1 MTFTKIWHS
10 TGKETIMAEF
20 KFTDAG
26 KAAAPKS
33 GDSGKKTGGIVLAV
47 VIIIILLAVVFN
59 CFTIVNE
66 GFIGVKYQFG
76 RIIEDNL
83 QAGLNFR
90 IPFIEEIDQVDIRD
104 QIYSVNANAYTS
116 DTQSV
121 QNLQLKLNYR
131 YSSAML
137 SNIIR
142 ETGISN
148 VENKLLVPNVAKIA
162 KDAIGKVK
170 AEDLVQTRSEVQS
183 TIQNELTEVLNPYG
197 IIVTAFAIENL
208 DFDPAFEASIQEKVI
223 AAQDALKM
231 ENKTREKEEEAKQI
245 VIAAKAD
252 ADSQVAIAEAEAKAI
267 SLIEEQLA
275 NSPNYIDYYK
285 IQKWNGE
292 LPQVM
297 SDGINP
303 FVSISDSGKPASSGS
318 SAVSVPSYVPQV
330 SGSDE

>member
-1 MTFTKIWHS
+1 
-10 TGKETIMAEF
+10 MAEF

-26 KAAAPKS
+26 KNATAKS
-33 GDSGKKTGGIVLAV
+33 GGSGNKTGTIVFIV
-47 VIIIILLAVVFN
+47 VIVIILLAVVFN

-76 RIIEDNL
+76 RIIEDDL

-90 IPFIEEIDQVDIRD
+90 IPFVEEIDQVDIRD

-142 ETGISN
+142 DTGISN

-170 AEDLVQTRSEVQS
+170 AEDLVQTRSEVQA
-183 TIQNELTEVLNPYG
+183 TIQNKLTEVLDPYG

-245 VIAAKAD
+245 VIAAQAD
-252 ADSQVAIAEAEAKAI
+252 ADSQVAIAEAEAQAI
-267 SLIEEQLA
+267 ALIEEQLA

-285 IQKWNGE
+285 LQKWNGV
-292 LPQVM
+292 LPQVIG
-297 SDGINP
+297 DGVNP
-303 FVSISDSGKPASSGS
+303 FIALSDSKATTAASGTS
-318 SAVSVPSYVPQV
+318 SVPSYVP
-330 SGSDE
+330 SASASEE

>member
-1 MTFTKIWHS
+1 
-10 TGKETIMAEF
+10 MAEF
-20 KFTDAG
+20 KFTDASG
-26 KAAAPKS
+26 KTET
-33 GDSGKKTGGIVLAV
+33 KKTGGSGSKMGGIVFAV
-47 VIIIILLAVVFN
+47 VIIFVILAVLFN

-76 RIIEDNL
+76 RITEDNL

-90 IPFIEEIDQVDIRD
+90 IPFVEEIDQVDIRD
-104 QIYSVNANAYTS
+104 QIYSVKANAYTS

-121 QNLQLKLNYR
+121 NELQLKLNYR

-170 AEDLVQTRSEVQS
+170 AEDLVQTRSEVQA
-183 TIQNELTEVLNPYG
+183 TIQNKLTEVLQPYG

-245 VIAAKAD
+245 VIAAQAD
-252 ADSQVAIAEAEAKAI
+252 ADSQVAIAQAEAKAI
-267 SLIEEQLA
+267 ALIEEQLA

-285 IQKWNGE
+285 LQKWNGV
-292 LPQVM
+292 LPQVIG
-297 SDGINP
+297 DGVNP
-303 FVSISDSGKPASSGS
+303 FIALSGS
-318 SAVSVPSYVPQV
+318 TPTTSTSSVPTNVPQSAISV
-330 SGSDE
+330 NNAE

>member
-1 MTFTKIWHS
+1 
-10 TGKETIMAEF
+10 MAEF
-20 KFTDAG
+20 KFTDAAG
-26 KAAAPKS
+26 KTGSTKAPGSKV
-33 GDSGKKTGGIVLAV
+33 GGIVFAV
-47 VIIIILLAVVFN
+47 VIVVVLLIVLFN

-76 RIIEDNL
+76 RIVEDNL

-90 IPFIEEIDQVDIRD
+90 IPFVEEVDQVDIRD
-104 QIYSVNANAYTS
+104 QIYSVMADAYTS

-121 QNLQLKLNYR
+121 NELQLKLNYR

-148 VENKLLVPNVAKIA
+148 VESKLLVPNVAKIA

-170 AEDLVQTRSEVQS
+170 AEDLVQSRGQVQA
-183 TIQNELTEVLNPYG
+183 TIQSELTEVLSPYG
-197 IIVTAFAIENL
+197 IVVTAFAIENL
-208 DFDPAFEASIQEKVI
+208 NFDPAFEASIQEKVI

-245 VIAAKAD
+245 VIAAQAD

-267 SLIEEQLA
+267 SLIEEQLG
-275 NSPNYIDYYK
+275 NSPNYIDYFK
-285 IQKWNGE
+285 LQKWNGV
-292 LPQVM
+292 LPQVIG
-297 SDGINP
+297 DGVNP
-303 FVSISDSGKPASSGS
+303 FIALSDSSTPATGS
-318 SAVSVPSYVPQV
+318 STTTSVPSYIPQ
-330 SGSDE
+330 SSTQNNAE